1 VGYRESGSCIRI
13 EGVVTKAKTDLL
25 RGTLDLLILRTLR
38 LQALHGVAIA
48 ERIRQTTGGTFVVA
62 AGSLFPALHRLEHD
76 GWIVGEWT
84 SSEGGRRIRTYALT
98 TAGRRKLANEQ
109 RQWERVVVAV
119 QQVLES
125 S

>member
-1 VGYRESGSCIRI
+1 M
-13 EGVVTKAKTDLL
+13 EGAVAKAKTDLL

-38 LQALHGVAIA
+38 LQPLHGVAVA

-76 GWIVGEWT
+76 GWIAGEWT
-84 SSEGGRRIRTYALT
+84 SSEGGRRIKTYALT
-98 TAGRRKLANEQ
+98 TAGRRKLAEEQ